1 MIGRISAHRRRLG
14 GGASLP
20 HWQLRWCPVCAS
32 TEQELDRWLA
42 TPDTPERLQRPR
54 VVLAARQRF
63 GHGQRG
69 RVWLSPAG
77 GVWLSAALPWPG
89 PPLQVASP
97 GLAAAVA
104 LARELDGLGLP
115 VRLKWPNDL
124 LLLDGAGPPLKLA
137 GLLPRLRQ
145 RGSTVRWAR
154 LGLGLNGCNRV
165 PAGATAL
172 AGRIGPLLARPERL
186 APLVLRSL
194 EVAMA
199 LAGQRELVRRAAEAL
214 LWLPSEPVAYRSK
227 LWQPL
232 GLDGSG
238 GLRLA
243 DGTRTTVL
251 ERDF

>member
-1 MIGRISAHRRRLG
+1 MIGRLAARRRQLG
-14 GGASLP
+14 GGEAA
-20 HWQLRWCPVCAS
+20 WQLRWCPVCAS
-32 TEQELDRWLA
+32 TERLLDRWLA
-42 TPDTPERLQRPR
+42 APSTPERLERPR
-54 VVLAARQRF
+54 AVLAGRQRF

-69 RVWLSPAG
+69 RVWHAPAG

-89 PPLQVASP
+89 PAERVAPP

-124 LLLDGAGPPLKLA
+124 VLLAADGRPLKLA

-145 RGSTVRWAR
+145 RGPTVRWAR
-154 LGLGLNGCNRV
+154 LGLGLNGRNRV

-172 AGRIGPLLARPERL
+172 AGRIGPLAAGPERL

-214 LWLPSEPVAYRSK
+214 LWLPPEPVVHQGR

-232 GLDGSG
+232 GLDGGG
-238 GLRLA
+238 GLRLV
-243 DGTRTTVL
+243 DGPDSTVL
-251 ERDF
+251 ERCF